1 MRRASALWEVFVLRF
16 EEALERYRKR
26 RLTAEEAGEIL
37 GMSGR
42 HFRRLLLRYEEDG
55 PEGLRDR
62 RLGKVSPRRAPLAEL
77 TRMQI
82 LYQERYRDFTV
93 KHFHEQLVK
102 RHNYKL
108 SYTVTRLA
116 LHGAGLVRPQKR
128 RGGTH
133 RKKRER
139 RPLPGMLLFQD
150 GSTHRWIGALDHELD
165 LVVTL
170 DDATGAIYSAILV
183 EEEGTAS
190 SFLGLVETIAAHG
203 LFRAFYTDRGS
214 HYFHTPKAGGKVDKS
229 KPTQVGRALA
239 QLGITHIPSY
249 SPEARGRMERVFGT
263 LQSRLPPE
271 LRLAEIATVEAAN
284 RYLKE
289 QFVPDYNARFAVP
302 AAEEGS
308 AFIPYAGRPLDDIL
322 CIQESRQ
329 VGRDNCVYWNG
340 LALQIPPQRHRH
352 HYVRA
357 TVRVHQYPD
366 GRLAIFDGPS
376 CLARFD
382 PDGKPIDVSRA
393 A

>member
-1 MRRASALWEVFVLRF
+1 MRRTSTLWEVFVLRF

-26 RLTAEEAGEIL
+26 RLTADEAGEVL

-42 HFRRLLLRYEEDG
+42 HFRRMVVRYDEEG
-55 PEGLRDR
+55 VEGLRDR
-62 RLGKVSPRRAPLAEL
+62 RLGRRSPRRAPAGEL

-93 KHFHEQLVK
+93 KHFHEQLQK
-102 RHNYKL
+102 RHDYKL
-108 SYTVTRLA
+108 GYTVTRLA
-116 LHGAGLVRPQKR
+116 LQASGLAVKAKR
-128 RGGTH
+128 RGTH

-150 GSTHRWIGALDHELD
+150 GSTHRWIAGLDHDLD

-183 EEEGTAS
+183 AQEGTMS
-190 SFLGLVETIAAHG
+190 SFLGLSHTIAEKG

-214 HYFHTPKAGGKVDKS
+214 HYFFTPRAGGKVDKS
-229 KPTQVGRALA
+229 KLTQVGRALG

-284 RYLKE
+284 RYLKTH
-289 QFVPDYNARFAVP
+289 FVPDYNTRFAVP
-302 AAEEGS
+302 ASEEGS
-308 AFIPYAGRPLDDIL
+308 AFIPYAGRPLEDVL

-329 VGRDNCVYWNG
+329 VGRDNCVNWNG
-340 LALQIPPQRHRH
+340 VALQIPPQRHRH
-352 HYVRA
+352 HYVKA
-357 TVRVHQYPD
+357 TVRVHGYPD

-382 PDGKPIDVSRA
+382 ATAQPINASRA

>member
-1 MRRASALWEVFVLRF
+1 MRRTSTLWEVFVLRF

-26 RLTAEEAGEIL
+26 RLTADEAGEVL

-42 HFRRLLLRYEEDG
+42 NFRRMVVRYDEEG
-55 PEGLRDR
+55 VEGLRDR
-62 RLGKVSPRRAPLAEL
+62 RLGRPSPRRAPAGEL

-82 LYQERYRDFTV
+82 LYQERYHDFTV
-93 KHFHEQLVK
+93 KHFHEQLQK
-102 RHNYKL
+102 RHDYKL
-108 SYTVTRLA
+108 GYTVTRLA
-116 LHGAGLVRPQKR
+116 LQASGLAAKTKR
-128 RGGTH
+128 RGTH

-150 GSTHRWIGALDHELD
+150 GSTHRWIAGLDHDLD

-183 EEEGTAS
+183 AQEGTMS
-190 SFLGLVETIAAHG
+190 SFLGLSQTIAEKG

-214 HYFHTPKAGGKVDKS
+214 HYFFTPRAGGKVDKS
-229 KPTQVGRALA
+229 KLTQVGRALG

-284 RYLKE
+284 RYLKTH
-289 QFVPDYNARFAVP
+289 FVPDDNARFAVP
-302 AAEEGS
+302 ATEEGS
-308 AFIPYAGRPLDDIL
+308 AFIAYAGRPLEDVL

-329 VGRDNCVYWNG
+329 VGRDNCVNWNG
-340 LALQIPPQRHRH
+340 VALQIPPQRHRH
-352 HYVRA
+352 HYVKA
-357 TVRVHQYPD
+357 TVRVHGYPD

-382 PDGKPIDVSRA
+382 ATAQPINASRA

>member
-1 MRRASALWEVFVLRF
+1 MRRTSTLWEVFVLRF

-26 RLTAEEAGEIL
+26 RLTADEAGEVL

-42 HFRRLLLRYEEDG
+42 HFRRMVVRYDEEG
-55 PEGLRDR
+55 VEGLRDR
-62 RLGKVSPRRAPLAEL
+62 RLGRRSPRRAPAGEL

-93 KHFHEQLVK
+93 KHFHEQLQK
-102 RHNYKL
+102 RHDYKL
-108 SYTVTRLA
+108 GYTVTRLA
-116 LHGAGLVRPQKR
+116 LQASGLAVKAKR
-128 RGGTH
+128 RGTH

-150 GSTHRWIGALDHELD
+150 GSTHRWIAGLDHDLD

-183 EEEGTAS
+183 AQEGTMS
-190 SFLGLVETIAAHG
+190 SFLGLSHTIAEKG

-214 HYFHTPKAGGKVDKS
+214 HYFFTPRAGGKVDKS
-229 KPTQVGRALA
+229 KLTQVGRALG

-284 RYLKE
+284 RYLKTH
-289 QFVPDYNARFAVP
+289 FVPDYNAGFAVP
-302 AAEEGS
+302 ATEEGS
-308 AFIPYAGRPLDDIL
+308 AFIAYAGRPLEDVL

-329 VGRDNCVYWNG
+329 VGRDNCVNWNG
-340 LALQIPPQRHRH
+340 VALQIPPQRHRH
-352 HYVRA
+352 HYVKA
-357 TVRVHQYPD
+357 TVRVHGYPD
-366 GRLAIFDGPS
+366 GQLAIFDGPS

-382 PDGKPIDVSRA
+382 ATGKPINASRA

>member
-16 EEALERYRKR
+16 EEAMERYRKR
-26 RLTAEEAGEIL
+26 RLTAEEAGELL
-37 GMSGR
+37 GLSGR
-42 HFRRLLLRYEEDG
+42 HFRRLLVRYEENG
-55 PEGLRDR
+55 AEGLRDR
-62 RLGKVSPRRAPLAEL
+62 RLGKLSPRRAPAAEL

-116 LHGAGLVRPQKR
+116 LQGAGLVAKAKR

-150 GSTHRWIGALDHELD
+150 GSTHRWIGALGHDLD

-170 DDATGAIYSAILV
+170 DDATGAIYSAFLV
-183 EEEGTAS
+183 EEEGTMS
-190 SFLGLVETIAAHG
+190 SFRGLAETIAAQG

-229 KPTQVGRALA
+229 RLTQVGRALS
-239 QLGITHIPSY
+239 QLGISHIPSY

-263 LQSRLPPE
+263 LQGRLPPE

-289 QFVPDYNARFAVP
+289 QFVPDYNARFGVP

-308 AFIPYAGRPLDDIL
+308 AFIPYAGRPLEDIL
-322 CIQESRQ
+322 CVQDSRQ
-329 VGRDNCVYWNG
+329 VGRDNCVVWKG
-340 LALQIPPQRHRH
+340 LSLHIPPQRHRH
-352 HYVRA
+352 HYVKA
-357 TVRVHQYPD
+357 TVRVHEYPD
-366 GRLAIFDGPS
+366 GRLALFDGPS
-376 CLARFD
+376 CLARFH
-382 PDGKPIDVSRA
+382 PDGRPTDVPRA

>member
-26 RLTAEEAGEIL
+26 RLTAEEAGEVL

-42 HFRRLLLRYEEDG
+42 NFRRLIVRYDEEG
-55 PEGLRDR
+55 EEGLRDR
-62 RLGKVSPRRAPLAEL
+62 RLGRPSPRRAPAAEL
-77 TRMQI
+77 SRMQL

-93 KHFHEQLVK
+93 KHFHEQLQQ
-102 RHNYKL
+102 RHDYKL
-108 SYTVTRLA
+108 GYTVTRLA
-116 LHGAGLVRPQKR
+116 LQGAGLVAKAKR
-128 RGGTH
+128 RGTH

-150 GSTHRWIGALDHELD
+150 GSTHRWIAGIDHDLD

-183 EEEGTAS
+183 AEEGTLS
-190 SFLGLVETIAAHG
+190 SFLGLFETIAERG

-214 HYFHTPKAGGKVDKS
+214 HYFFTPKAGGKVDKS

-271 LRLAEIATVEAAN
+271 LRLAEIATVEAVN
-284 RYLKE
+284 RYLKQ

-308 AFIPYAGRPLDDIL
+308 AFLPYAGRPLEDVL
-322 CIQESRQ
+322 CIQDYRQ
-329 VGRDNCVYWNG
+329 VGRDNCVNWNG
-340 LALQIPPQRHRH
+340 AALQIPPQRHRH

-366 GRLAIFDGPS
+366 GQLAIFDGPS

-382 PDGKPIDVSRA
+382 ATGKPINALRA

>member
-1 MRRASALWEVFVLRF
+1 MRRTSTLWEVFVLRF

-26 RLTAEEAGEIL
+26 RLTADEAGEVL

-42 HFRRLLLRYEEDG
+42 HFRRMVVRYDEEG
-55 PEGLRDR
+55 VEGLRDR
-62 RLGKVSPRRAPLAEL
+62 RLGRPSPRRAPAGEL

-82 LYQERYRDFTV
+82 LYQERYHDFTV
-93 KHFHEQLVK
+93 KHFHEQLQK
-102 RHNYKL
+102 RHDYKL
-108 SYTVTRLA
+108 GYTVTRLA
-116 LHGAGLVRPQKR
+116 LQASGLAAKTKR
-128 RGGTH
+128 RGTH

-150 GSTHRWIGALDHELD
+150 GSTHRWIAGLDHDLD

-183 EEEGTAS
+183 AQEGTMS
-190 SFLGLVETIAAHG
+190 SFLGLSQTIAEKG

-214 HYFHTPKAGGKVDKS
+214 HYFFTPRAGGKVDKS
-229 KPTQVGRALA
+229 KLTQVGRALG

-284 RYLKE
+284 RYLKTH
-289 QFVPDYNARFAVP
+289 FVPDYNARFAVP
-302 AAEEGS
+302 ATEEGS
-308 AFIPYAGRPLDDIL
+308 AFIAYAGRPLEDVL

-329 VGRDNCVYWNG
+329 VGRDNCVNWNG
-340 LALQIPPQRHRH
+340 VAWQIPPQRHRH
-352 HYVRA
+352 HYVKA
-357 TVRVHQYPD
+357 TVRVHRYPD

-382 PDGKPIDVSRA
+382 ATAQPINASRA